1 MNLVVPRE
9 KPSSATLNTAISV
22 SMTLQVPNPSV
33 PSLLKRYGV
42 SRRTLSASSARYP
55 YEVTALRRNPR
66 RSPSAA
72 GCVPAD
78 SGISVEPVG
87 SRRHPAF
94 GRLAGPLEE
103 IAAQGGHGPEEVA
116 PVSELHPRAEVGAR
130 CTQPPA
136 LGELTRRAPASQPGG
151 AELNPRSARP
161 SPVLLSQQVELGHDR
176 LWVRGHH
183 VLGVVP
189 VGDQWLRTRDGRAAG
204 GSSDPQIPVRE
215 R

>member
-9 KPSSATLNTAISV
+9 KPSSTTLNTAISV

-33 PSLLKRYGV
+33 PSLRQRYGV
-42 SRRTLSASSARYP
+42 SRGTRSASSPRYP

-66 RSPSAA
+66 RSPSAE
-72 GCVPAD
+72 GCVPVS

-103 IAAQGGHGPEEVA
+103 IAAQGRHGPEEVA
-116 PVSELHPRAEVGAR
+116 PISELRPSAEVGAC

-136 LGELTRRAPASQPGG
+136 LGEVTRGAPASQPGG
-151 AELNPRSARP
+151 AELHPRPA
-161 SPVLLSQQVELGHDR
+161 
-176 LWVRGHH
+176 
-183 VLGVVP
+183 
-189 VGDQWLRTRDGRAAG
+189 
-204 GSSDPQIPVRE
+204 
-215 R
+215 